1 MIEFV
6 GCFKNKIFNK
16 IDMVIEFPI
25 LALHY
30 NFWVTNYVR
39 NARSF
44 SLFKHFKYFLN
55 MQNLKHQFNIIEH
68 NNFVT

>member
-1 MIEFV
+1 
-6 GCFKNKIFNK
+6 
-16 IDMVIEFPI
+16 MVIEFPI

-39 NARSF
+39 NASSF